1 MAKLLH
7 AEKECTRVVEVKS
20 SLVWMLNTQILNL
33 ETVTCCGDHVCVV
46 ARHFVISG
54 IGLEQTYD
62 TLLLLRFALRLR
74 NCHFN
79 IMYDRLVLRA
89 LTTRAEIVFSVDRAW
104 CFFFFHARDG
114 IQSSNCST
122 FVSQSQSECA
132 SLASQIAWNKSSP
145 DEELSSSQSS
155 WRLFSNLLKLVDTS
169 VEDWLS

>member
-1 MAKLLH
+1 
-7 AEKECTRVVEVKS
+7 
-20 SLVWMLNTQILNL
+20 MLNTQILNL
-33 ETVTCCGDHVCVV
+33 ETVTCCEDRVCVV

-104 CFFFFHARDG
+104 CFFFFMHA
-114 IQSSNCST
+114 T
-122 FVSQSQSECA
+122 AFKA
-132 SLASQIAWNKSSP
+132 ATAPL
-145 DEELSSSQSS
+145 LSRSRNPSALR
-155 WRLFSNLLKLVDTS
+155 WRRK
-169 VEDWLS
+169 